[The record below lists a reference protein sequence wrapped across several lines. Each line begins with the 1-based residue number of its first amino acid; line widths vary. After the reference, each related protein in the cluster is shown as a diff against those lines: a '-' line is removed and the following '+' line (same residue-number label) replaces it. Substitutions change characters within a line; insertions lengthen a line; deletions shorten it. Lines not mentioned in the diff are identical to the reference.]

1 MANLIQ
7 EAQVAGK
14 LKMTPDKQ
22 KAQEERVARMAA
34 QLRANLRRR
43 KDQKQG
49 QKQAGEPTPAEEQK
63 GET

>member
-1 MANLIQ
+1 M
-7 EAQVAGK
+7 AGK